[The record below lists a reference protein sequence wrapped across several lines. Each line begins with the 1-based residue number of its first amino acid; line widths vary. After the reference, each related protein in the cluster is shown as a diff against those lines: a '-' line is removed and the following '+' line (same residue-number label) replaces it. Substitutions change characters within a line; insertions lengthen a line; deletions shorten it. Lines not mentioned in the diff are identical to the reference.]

1 MKIKILFAT
10 AILSTTL
17 VVSAG
22 AYAASTPTTT
32 TTAPV
37 TTTASTTTTAL
48 NPEQVQQIQQVV
60 HDYLLQ
66 NPQLMVQVFQKL
78 QMQQQAD
85 MQQHA
90 IKSIQANA
98 NALFNDANSPVAGN
112 ANGTVTLVEFFD
124 YQCPHCKEMASIISG
139 LVNQDKNL
147 KIVFKEFPIFPGS
160 MYAAQAALAAQLQG
174 KYWPFHNALMAANNP
189 LQKNDVLAAAS
200 KVGLD
205 VTQLEKDM
213 SSATIQNE
221 LQQNEQLA
229 EKLGLAGTP
238 AFIIQSNSDKTKT
251 FFVPG
256 QVGASDLQQ
265 LIQKAS

>member
-1 MKIKILFAT
+1 MKIKKLINSTLLAAAFVVSTGVYAAT
-10 AILSTTL
+10 ATTN
-17 VVSAG
+17 
-22 AYAASTPTTT
+22 T
-32 TTAPV
+32 TTA
-37 TTTASTTTTAL
+37 TATAAATEF
-48 NPEQVQQIQQVV
+48 NPGQVQQIQQVV

-66 NPQLMVQVFQKL
+66 NPQLMVQIFQKL
-78 QMQQQAD
+78 QTQQQAD

-90 IKSIQANA
+90 IKAIQANA
-98 NALFNDANSPVAGN
+98 ATIFNDANSPVAGN
-112 ANGTVTLVEFFD
+112 AKGTVTLVEFFD
-124 YQCPHCKEMASIISG
+124 YQCPHCKEMATVISG

-147 KIVFKEFPIFPGS
+147 KVVFKEFPIFPGS

-205 VTQLEKDM
+205 VTQLEKDIG
-213 SSATIQNE
+213 SATIQSE

-229 EKLGLAGTP
+229 DKLGLAGTP
-238 AFIIQSNSDKTKT
+238 AFIIQSNNDKTKT

-265 LIQKAS
+265 LIKKAS